1 MLDGIKQTQPMAA
14 PATSRVRPPAPP
26 PPMPAPPSTPAP
38 SPHQEQV
45 QLRHLPAGS
54 SASSLTFPT
63 TDRSQATPEA
73 RFGALKQAGKS
84 EEAAALLRQYAHATA
99 PSERAEFAN
108 LLKQAGPDASLAYL
122 RQEGFIKE
130 AGVFPFDFNK
140 LSHLKAAE
148 VAGLVANFQ
157 DARPRGQHKAVIAAL
172 EAKGATGLNNASEK
186 AAFVRKL
193 LVTGRG
199 VEALK
204 GLSEQIK
211 AAPRYTAELD
221 KAVGEIAGKMSD
233 KDLITFLKAVDY
245 YQTGTEGYG
254 ETFPDKLKHF
264 SHSTLAAFH
273 ANLNQ
278 GDWGKWLEHFNL
290 PQRELV
296 SDLKDLL

>member
-1 MLDGIKQTQPMAA
+1 MLDGIKQTQPTAA
-14 PATSRVRPPAPP
+14 PAASRVQAPAPP
-26 PPMPAPPSTPAP
+26 PPMPVPPSAPAP
-38 SPHQEQV
+38 SPPQEQV

-73 RFGALKQAGKS
+73 RFEALKQAGKS
-84 EEAAALLRQYAHATA
+84 EEAGALLRQYAHATA
-99 PSERAEFAN
+99 PADRAEFAN
-108 LLKQAGPDASLAYL
+108 LLKKAGANASLAYL

-148 VAGLVANFQ
+148 VVALVTNLQ
-157 DARPRGQHKAVIAAL
+157 NARPPGQHKAVIAAL
-172 EAKGATGLNNASEK
+172 EAKGATGLSNASEK
-186 AAFVRKL
+186 AAFVRKI
-193 LVTGRG
+193 LVTGRA
-199 VEALK
+199 VETLK
-204 GLSEQIK
+204 GLSNQIK
-211 AAPRYTAELD
+211 AAPRYTAELN

-233 KDLITFLKAVDY
+233 KELITFLKAVDY
-245 YQTGTEGYG
+245 YQTGAEGYG

-264 SHSTLAAFH
+264 SQSTIAAFH

-278 GDWGKWLEHFNL
+278 GDWGKFLQHFNL
-290 PQRELV
+290 TQRELV